1 MGKFAVG
8 FKDGIEVS
16 SLMIP
21 GIEIE
26 NKRRAGSG
34 KKEELSLRYRIL
46 LLRAYNLVWECG
58 VDRGG
63 SQISKPIIKLP
74 WDRSSDDELLGIPG
88 DQFLEAG
95 E

>member
-16 SLMIP
+16 SLMIL

-46 LLRAYNLVWECG
+46 LLRAYNM
-58 VDRGG
+58 
-63 SQISKPIIKLP
+63 I
-74 WDRSSDDELLGIPG
+74 
-88 DQFLEAG
+88 
-95 E
+95 